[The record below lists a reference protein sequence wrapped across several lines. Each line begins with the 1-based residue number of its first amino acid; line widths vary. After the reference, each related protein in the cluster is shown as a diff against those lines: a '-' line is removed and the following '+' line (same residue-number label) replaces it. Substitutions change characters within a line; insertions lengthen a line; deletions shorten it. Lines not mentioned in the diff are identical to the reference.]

1 MGGDRRGFSFIG
13 VYSSW
18 YTVLMKISDRHPL
31 DRPRE
36 KLARYG
42 TARLSDLELLM
53 AIIGSG
59 NARADVGKIAR
70 EVLKI
75 VRQKGGDVSY
85 DDLRSVVGLGEAKI
99 PVIVASLELARRYL
113 MDSDQPIIDS
123 PEKAVELLADIR
135 DKKQEYFVCLTLD
148 GANRLIA
155 KRVVTIG
162 TLTTSLVH
170 PREVFA
176 DAIADRAASII
187 VAHNHP
193 SGSLEASTADQEVT
207 NRLRQVGELL
217 GISLVD
223 HIIITKDNFQS
234 II

>member
-1 MGGDRRGFSFIG
+1 
-13 VYSSW
+13 
-18 YTVLMKISDRHPL
+18 MKLSDRHPN

-36 KLARYG
+36 KLACYG

-75 VRQKGGDVSY
+75 LRQKGGDVLY

-99 PVIVASLELARRYL
+99 PVILASLELARRYL
-113 MDSDQPIIDS
+113 LDGDQPIIDS

-148 GANRLIA
+148 GAHRLIA

-162 TLTTSLVH
+162 TLTASLVH

-193 SGSLEASTADQEVT
+193 SGSLEASQADREVT
-207 NRLRQVGELL
+207 NRLRQAGELL
-217 GISLVD
+217 GIGLVD
-223 HIIITKDNFQS
+223 HIIITKDHFQS

>member
-1 MGGDRRGFSFIG
+1 
-13 VYSSW
+13 
-18 YTVLMKISDRHPL
+18 MKLSDRHPN

-36 KLARYG
+36 KLACYG

-75 VRQKGGDVSY
+75 LRQKGGDVLY

-99 PVIVASLELARRYL
+99 PVILASLELARRYL
-113 MDSDQPIIDS
+113 LDGDQPIIDS

-162 TLTTSLVH
+162 TLTASLVH

-193 SGSLEASTADQEVT
+193 SGSLEASQADREVT
-207 NRLRQVGELL
+207 NRLRQAGELL
-217 GISLVD
+217 GINLVD

>member
-1 MGGDRRGFSFIG
+1 MR
-13 VYSSW
+13 
-18 YTVLMKISDRHPL
+18 ISDRHPN

-53 AIIGSG
+53 AVIGSG
-59 NARADVGKIAR
+59 NKQADVGKIAR

-75 VRQKGGDVSY
+75 LRQKGGDVSY
-85 DDLRSVVGLGEAKI
+85 DDLRSVIGLGEAKI
-99 PVIVASLELARRYL
+99 PVILANFELARRYL
-113 MDSDQPIIDS
+113 MDDERPVIDS

-135 DKKQEYFVCLTLD
+135 DKRQEYFVCLTLD

-162 TLTTSLVH
+162 TLTASLVH

-193 SGSLEASTADQEVT
+193 SGSLRPSQADIVT
-207 NRLRQVGELL
+207 TDRLKSAGELL
-217 GISLVD
+217 GVPLINHLL
-223 HIIITKDNFQS
+223 ITKQS
-234 II
+234 FRAID

>member
-1 MGGDRRGFSFIG
+1 MK
-13 VYSSW
+13 
-18 YTVLMKISDRHPL
+18 VLDKPKI

-53 AIIGSG
+53 AIISSG

-75 VRQKGGDVSY
+75 LRQKGGDVSY
-85 DDLRSVVGLGEAKI
+85 DDLRGVVGLGEAKI

-113 MDSDQPIIDS
+113 LDSDQPIVDS

-162 TLTTSLVH
+162 TLTASLVH

-193 SGSLEASTADQEVT
+193 SGSMRPSRADIETA
-207 NRLRQVGELL
+207 NRLKRAGELL
-217 GISLVD
+217 GIPLMSHLL
-223 HIIITKDNFQS
+223 ITKQS
-234 II
+234 FRTID

>member
-1 MGGDRRGFSFIG
+1 M
-13 VYSSW
+13 
-18 YTVLMKISDRHPL
+18 MKVQDRHPN

-53 AIIGSG
+53 AVIGSG
-59 NARADVGKIAR
+59 NKQADVGKIAR

-75 VRQKGGDVSY
+75 LRQKGGDVSY
-85 DDLRSVVGLGEAKI
+85 DDLRSVIGLGEAKI
-99 PVIVASLELARRYL
+99 PVILANFELARRYL
-113 MDSDQPIIDS
+113 MDDERPVIDS

-135 DKKQEYFVCLTLD
+135 DKRQEYFVCLTLD

-162 TLTTSLVH
+162 TLTASLVH

-193 SGSLEASTADQEVT
+193 SGSMRPSQADIETT
-207 NRLRQVGELL
+207 NRLKRAGELL
-217 GISLVD
+217 GIPLMSHLL
-223 HIIITKDNFQS
+223 ITKQS
-234 II
+234 FRAID

>member
-1 MGGDRRGFSFIG
+1 
-13 VYSSW
+13 
-18 YTVLMKISDRHPL
+18 MKISDRHPL

-70 EVLKI
+70 KVLKI
-75 VRQKGGDVSY
+75 VRQKGGDISY
-85 DDLRSVVGLGEAKI
+85 DDLSSVVGLGEAKI
-99 PVIVASLELARRYL
+99 PVILASLELVRRYL
-113 MDSDQPIIDS
+113 LDSDQPIIDG

-162 TLTTSLVH
+162 TLTASLVH

-193 SGSLEASTADQEVT
+193 SGSLRPSQIDIATTE
-207 NRLRQVGELL
+207 RLKHAGELL
-217 GISLVD
+217 GVPLVY
-223 HIIITKDNFQS
+223 HLLITKQS
-234 II
+234 FRIID

>member
-1 MGGDRRGFSFIG
+1 
-13 VYSSW
+13 
-18 YTVLMKISDRHPL
+18 MKISDRHPL

-42 TARLSDLELLM
+42 TARLSYLELLM

-59 NARADVGKIAR
+59 NKQADVGKIAR

-75 VRQKGGDVSY
+75 VRKKGGDVSY
-85 DDLRSVVGLGEAKI
+85 DDLRGVVGLGDAKI

-113 MDSDQPIIDS
+113 LDSDQPIIDS
-123 PEKAVELLADIR
+123 PEKAVELLVDIR

-162 TLTTSLVH
+162 TLTASLVH

-193 SGSLEASTADQEVT
+193 SGSLRPSQVDITTTE
-207 NRLRQVGELL
+207 RLKHAGELL
-217 GISLVD
+217 GVPLVY
-223 HIIITKDNFQS
+223 HLLITKQS
-234 II
+234 FRIID

>member
-1 MGGDRRGFSFIG
+1 
-13 VYSSW
+13 
-18 YTVLMKISDRHPL
+18 
-31 DRPRE
+31 
-36 KLARYG
+36 
-42 TARLSDLELLM
+42 M

-75 VRQKGGDVSY
+75 LRQKGGDVSY

-99 PVIVASLELARRYL
+99 PVILASLELARRYL
-113 MDSDQPIIDS
+113 LDSDQPIIDS
-123 PEKAVELLADIR
+123 PEKAVELLVDIR

-162 TLTTSLVH
+162 MLTASLVH

-193 SGSLEASTADQEVT
+193 SGSLEASVADREVT
-207 NRLRQVGELL
+207 NRLRQAGELL

>member
-1 MGGDRRGFSFIG
+1 
-13 VYSSW
+13 
-18 YTVLMKISDRHPL
+18 MKISDRHPL

-75 VRQKGGDVSY
+75 VRQKGGDISY
-85 DDLRSVVGLGEAKI
+85 DDLRGVVGLGEAKI
-99 PVIVASLELARRYL
+99 PVILASLELAKRYL
-113 MDSDQPIIDS
+113 VDSDRPVVDS
-123 PEKAVELLADIR
+123 PEKAVALLANIR
-135 DKKQEYFVCLTLD
+135 DKKQEHFVCLTLD

-155 KRVVTIG
+155 QRVVTIG
-162 TLTTSLVH
+162 TLTASLVH

-176 DAIADRAASII
+176 DAITDRAAGII

-193 SGSLEASTADQEVT
+193 SGSLEISQADRDVT
-207 NRLRQVGELL
+207 DRLTEAGKLL
-217 GISLVD
+217 GITLID
-223 HIIITKDNFQS
+223 HIVVTKSEHRS
-234 II
+234 IVGQG

>member
-1 MGGDRRGFSFIG
+1 MK
-13 VYSSW
+13 
-18 YTVLMKISDRHPL
+18 VLDKPKI

-75 VRQKGGDVSY
+75 LRQKGGEFSY
-85 DDLRSVVGLGEAKI
+85 DDLRSVIGLGEAKI
-99 PVIVASLELARRYL
+99 PVILASLELARRYL
-113 MDSDQPIIDS
+113 LDSDQLIIDS
-123 PEKAVELLADIR
+123 PEKAVDLLADIR

-162 TLTTSLVH
+162 TLTASLVH
-170 PREVFA
+170 SREVFA

-193 SGSLEASTADQEVT
+193 SGCLEASIADKEVT
-207 NRLRQVGELL
+207 NRLVEAGKLL
-217 GISLVD
+217 GITLND
-223 HIIITKDNFQS
+223 HIIVTKLNYKS
-234 II
+234 LLHAE

>member
-1 MGGDRRGFSFIG
+1 
-13 VYSSW
+13 
-18 YTVLMKISDRHPL
+18 MKLSDRHPN

-53 AIIGSG
+53 AMIGSG
-59 NARADVGKIAR
+59 NKQADVGKIAR

-75 VRQKGGDVSY
+75 LRQKGGDVSY
-85 DDLRSVVGLGEAKI
+85 DDLRSVVGLG
-99 PVIVASLELARRYL
+99 
-113 MDSDQPIIDS
+113 
-123 PEKAVELLADIR
+123 DIR

-162 TLTTSLVH
+162 TLTASLVH

-193 SGSLEASTADQEVT
+193 SGSLEASQADKDVTSRLMEV
-207 NRLRQVGELL
+207 GKLL
-217 GISLVD
+217 GITLND
-223 HIIITKDNFQS
+223 HIIVTKTS
-234 II
+234 HKSLMHSE

>member
-1 MGGDRRGFSFIG
+1 MK
-13 VYSSW
+13 
-18 YTVLMKISDRHPL
+18 VLDKPKI

-36 KLARYG
+36 KWARYG

-59 NARADVGKIAR
+59 NKQADVGKIAR

-85 DDLRSVVGLGEAKI
+85 DDLRGVVGLGEAKI
-99 PVIVASLELARRYL
+99 PVILASLELARRYL
-113 MDSDQPIIDS
+113 LDSDQSIIDS

-162 TLTTSLVH
+162 TLTASLVH

-193 SGSLEASTADQEVT
+193 SGSLEASQADREVT
-207 NRLRQVGELL
+207 HRLRQAGELL

-223 HIIITKDNFQS
+223 HIILTKHSYKSIT
-234 II
+234 

>member
-1 MGGDRRGFSFIG
+1 MK
-13 VYSSW
+13 
-18 YTVLMKISDRHPL
+18 VLDKPKI

-85 DDLRSVVGLGEAKI
+85 DDLRGVVGLGEAKI
-99 PVIVASLELARRYL
+99 PVILASLELARRYL
-113 MDSDQPIIDS
+113 LDSDQPIIDS
-123 PEKAVELLADIR
+123 PEKAVELLTDIR

-162 TLTTSLVH
+162 TLTASLVH

-193 SGSLEASTADQEVT
+193 SGSLRPSQVDITTTE
-207 NRLRQVGELL
+207 RLKYVGELL
-217 GISLVD
+217 GVPLVY
-223 HIIITKDNFQS
+223 HLLITKQS
-234 II
+234 FRIIN

>member
-1 MGGDRRGFSFIG
+1 MR
-13 VYSSW
+13 
-18 YTVLMKISDRHPL
+18 ISDRHPL

-59 NARADVGKIAR
+59 NKQADVGKIAR
-70 EVLKI
+70 QVLKLL
-75 VRQKGGDVSY
+75 RAKGGELSY
-85 DDLRSVVGLGEAKI
+85 DDLRGVVGLGEAKI
-99 PVIVASLELARRYL
+99 PVILASLELARRYL
-113 MDSDQPIIDS
+113 LDSDQPIIDS
-123 PEKAVELLADIR
+123 PEKAVELMADIR

-162 TLTTSLVH
+162 TLTASLVH

-193 SGSLEASTADQEVT
+193 SGILRPSQADIVT
-207 NRLRQVGELL
+207 TDRLKSAGELL
-217 GISLVD
+217 GVPLINHLL
-223 HIIITKDNFQS
+223 ITKQS
-234 II
+234 FRVID

>member
-1 MGGDRRGFSFIG
+1 
-13 VYSSW
+13 
-18 YTVLMKISDRHPL
+18 MKLSDRHPN

-36 KLARYG
+36 KLACYG
-42 TARLSDLELLM
+42 TAQLSDLELLM

-75 VRQKGGDVSY
+75 LRQKGGDVLY

-99 PVIVASLELARRYL
+99 PVILASLELARRYL
-113 MDSDQPIIDS
+113 LDGDQPIIDS

-162 TLTTSLVH
+162 TLTASLVH

-176 DAIADRAASII
+176 DVIADRAASII

-193 SGSLEASTADQEVT
+193 SGSLEASQADREVT
-207 NRLRQVGELL
+207 NRLRQAGELL
-217 GISLVD
+217 GINLVD

>member
-1 MGGDRRGFSFIG
+1 
-13 VYSSW
+13 
-18 YTVLMKISDRHPL
+18 MKLSDRHPN

-59 NARADVGKIAR
+59 NKQADVGKIAR

-75 VRQKGGDVSY
+75 VRKKGGDVSY
-85 DDLRSVVGLGEAKI
+85 DDLRGVVGLGDAKI

-113 MDSDQPIIDS
+113 LDSDQPIIDS
-123 PEKAVELLADIR
+123 PEKAVELLVDIR

-162 TLTTSLVH
+162 TLTASLVH

-193 SGSLEASTADQEVT
+193 SGSLRPSQVDITTTE
-207 NRLRQVGELL
+207 RLKHAGELL
-217 GISLVD
+217 GVPLVY
-223 HIIITKDNFQS
+223 HLLITKQS
-234 II
+234 FRIID

>member
-1 MGGDRRGFSFIG
+1 
-13 VYSSW
+13 
-18 YTVLMKISDRHPL
+18 MKVQDRHPN

-53 AIIGSG
+53 AVIGSG
-59 NARADVGKIAR
+59 NKQADVGKIAR

-75 VRQKGGDVSY
+75 LRQKGGDVSY
-85 DDLRSVVGLGEAKI
+85 DDLRSVIGLGEAKI
-99 PVIVASLELARRYL
+99 PVILANFELARRYL
-113 MDSDQPIIDS
+113 MDDERPVIDS

-135 DKKQEYFVCLTLD
+135 DKRQEYFVCLTLD

-162 TLTTSLVH
+162 TLTASLVH

-193 SGSLEASTADQEVT
+193 SGSMRPSQADIETT
-207 NRLRQVGELL
+207 NRLKRAGELL
-217 GISLVD
+217 GIPLMSHLL
-223 HIIITKDNFQS
+223 ITKQS
-234 II
+234 FRAID

>member
-1 MGGDRRGFSFIG
+1 
-13 VYSSW
+13 
-18 YTVLMKISDRHPL
+18 MKLSDCHPN

-59 NARADVGKIAR
+59 NKQADVGKIAR

-75 VRQKGGDVSY
+75 LRQKGGDVSY

-99 PVIVASLELARRYL
+99 PVILASLELARRYL
-113 MDSDQPIIDS
+113 LDSDQPIIDS

-148 GANRLIA
+148 GAHRLIA
-155 KRVVTIG
+155 KRVVTI
-162 TLTTSLVH
+162 V
-170 PREVFA
+170 R
-176 DAIADRAASII
+176 
-187 VAHNHP
+187 
-193 SGSLEASTADQEVT
+193 
-207 NRLRQVGELL
+207 
-217 GISLVD
+217 
-223 HIIITKDNFQS
+223 
-234 II
+234 